1 MHSKNF
7 LNSVL
12 LATVLQFSGSGH
24 LLANQE
30 KKQDGDQERIEQEAI
45 NDKES
50 ETTVQKQSAF
60 LDMIEK
66 EKERV
71 ESQNLR
77 AVQWVDSFFS
87 DPEYEAEVAT
97 SQFRIRPEVRYRK
110 EQGWGGTVKL
120 AFKFRLPN
128 LERKVSLVGGSSDF
142 DEDFDAAV
150 DEDVN
155 EPAIGLQFFG
165 KEREKWSSSLSVG
178 LKFNEFAGFVG
189 PRFRYQTKWSERSSF
204 RFVQKVLWQTNNE
217 WQLRSRFDF
226 NVAVNERLFFRQMF
240 DARWR
245 GEYSDEEG
253 YRTRVSSFLTRRLQN
268 SAGLQSEATVI
279 FHTEPDLYANE
290 YIVAVRYRKRVWRD
304 WFYYEIVPQV
314 AWEKEFDYRTNPGLR
329 LRFEVFYGSDK
340 STRFWKREAE
350 DSEDF
355 RW

>member
-1 MHSKNF
+1 MA
-7 LNSVL
+7 VL
-12 LATVLQFSGSGH
+12 IQFSVSGH
-24 LLANQE
+24 LFAAQQTDQGGDQEGIEQVETADKETEATE
-30 KKQDGDQERIEQEAI
+30 KKQSVI
-45 NDKES
+45 
-50 ETTVQKQSAF
+50 

-87 DPEYEAEVAT
+87 DPAYEAEVAT
-97 SQFRIRPEVRYRK
+97 SQFRIRPEVRYRN
-110 EQGWGGTVKL
+110 EQGWGGTVKFS
-120 AFKFRLPN
+120 FKFRLPN
-128 LERKVSLVGGSSDF
+128 LERRVSLVGGSSDF

-165 KEREKWSSSLSVG
+165 KEREKWGSSLSVG

-189 PRFRYQTKWSERSSF
+189 PRFRYNTKWSERSSF
-204 RFVQKVLWQTNNE
+204 RFIQKILWQTNNE

-226 NVAVNERLFFRQMF
+226 NFAVNERFFFRQMF

-253 YRTRVSSFLTRRLQN
+253 YRTRVSSILTRRLPN
-268 SAGLQSEATVI
+268 SAGLQSEATMI
-279 FHTEPDLYANE
+279 FHTEPDLHVNE
-290 YIVAVRYRKRVWRD
+290 YIVALRYRKRVWRD
-304 WFYYEIVPQV
+304 WFYYEIVPQL
-314 AWEKEFDYRTNPGLR
+314 AWEKEFDYRTNPGIR
-329 LRFEVFYGSDK
+329 LRFEVFYGADK
-340 STRFWKREAE
+340 NTRFWKREAE
-350 DSEDF
+350 DTDDF